1 MFRRITIPILII
13 IAMAAL
19 LAAPASATTLEITG
33 PPGASLIINGQDM
46 GFFPLDGP
54 LELQAGF
61 YLIKSELPGF
71 IAYENDL
78 ELLVDV
84 PWQRLA
90 VRLVPFS
97 RKTAWT
103 SNLLFAGLGQH
114 YLGKPT
120 RGYIYNAAEAGGLL
134 VALFAEL
141 ERTNLRKDYL
151 DLQEKYDTS
160 INADEIVRFREAA
173 DQAYSDMKDKEDLRN
188 QGLIVAGSAIVIS
201 VIDALVF
208 FPAVEA
214 GAGPVP
220 VDYGALEPGP
230 WSDPNP
236 LTTVH
241 AAIRL
246 EF

>member
-1 MFRRITIPILII
+1 MPSRITHTVLI
-13 IAMAAL
+13 ALALAAVL
-19 LAAPASATTLEITG
+19 SAPASASTLEITG
-33 PPGASLIINGQDM
+33 PPGASLNINGLDM

-54 LELQAGF
+54 LELETGI
-61 YLIKSELPGF
+61 YLIKSELPGHV
-71 IAYENDL
+71 AYENEL
-78 ELLVDV
+78 ELLDDTS
-84 PWQRLA
+84 WQRLT
-90 VRLVPFS
+90 VRLVPLS

-103 SNLLFAGLGQH
+103 SNILFAGLGQH

-134 VALFAEL
+134 VALIAEL
-141 ERTNLRKDYL
+141 QRSDFRKDYL
-151 DLQEKYDTS
+151 DLQEKYESS
-160 INADEIVRFREAA
+160 INADDIARYREAA
-173 DQAYSDMKDKEDLRN
+173 DEAYSDMTDAEDMRN
-188 QGLIVAGSAIVIS
+188 LGLIVAGSAIVVSI
-201 VIDALVF
+201 IDALVF

-220 VDYGALEPGP
+220 VDYGFLEPGP

-241 AAIRL
+241 AAVRL